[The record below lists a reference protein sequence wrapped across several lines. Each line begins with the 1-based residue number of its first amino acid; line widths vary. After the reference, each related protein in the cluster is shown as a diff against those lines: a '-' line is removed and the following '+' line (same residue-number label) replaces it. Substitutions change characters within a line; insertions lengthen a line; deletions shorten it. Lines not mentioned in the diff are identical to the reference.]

1 MKDFSI
7 IAAPL
12 TEVVKKFIGFKWG
25 AEQKQASNLIK
36 ERLCSS
42 PTISLPNFSKTF
54 ETDCDASKIGIGAFL
69 M

>member
-12 TEVVKKFIGFKWG
+12 TEAVKKPIGFKWG
-25 AEQKQASNLIK
+25 AKQKQAFNWIK
-36 ERLCSS
+36 KRLCSS